1 MSVETEQQSK
11 IEQNINKWISLEN
24 LQEALGE
31 FPSPLRDRVMEEIQD
46 NIKTDLVEENQIDA
60 DVYLEEVSRRVFGF
74 RLEDLDAG
82 ERREIEYIKNSLEMS
97 MESESTS

>member
-1 MSVETEQQSK
+1 M
-11 IEQNINKWISLEN
+11 EN